1 MSGALSLR
9 FSAQTQ
15 LTVGRISR
23 ELSDLQRQVASG
35 LKADDL
41 RSLGAAASQLLN
53 AKSAKAA
60 TDARSSAID
69 QLDARFGVQ
78 SLALNQ
84 AASANSQLAQAIRQA
99 VSADD
104 GRGVNVELEQ
114 GFSNLVSALNQ
125 TWNGQPL
132 FAGERQGVGP
142 VRVKSLSELL
152 IAVTPDLLFD
162 EAARQQVVDLGS
174 GTPVALAD
182 KASVLATDSFNTLR
196 DLKTFIDAAGG
207 AIGAPLTGVQR
218 DQLLNIASRLEQ
230 ASNTLTNAEGRTG
243 QVQKRL
249 ASESLVLRE
258 RSNLLIVEIGEQA
271 DADLAQISVRLNSLL
286 AQYEATAK
294 TFSDLSKLTLLDYL

>member
-174 GTPVALAD
+174 GAPVALAD